1 MKILV
6 AGAGAM
12 GSRFAYMLVKSGND
26 VVITDSWK
34 QHIDVINNKGL
45 KVLIDG
51 YDMGTYRIP
60 AFLPNEVRGEFD
72 LIILLTKAMQLESML
87 QDIKHVFSDNTLVI
101 NLVSGLGNTE
111 QILKYVTMDRLY
123 VASNYWTAG
132 LGGPGVVDAVGEGRL
147 KIQIFKNDSSQYDE
161 QIIDVL
167 NSAGFRS
174 KLSHDVF
181 LDIWKELAVSCVIN
195 PICALMD
202 CAIAQFGAYKGNVE
216 ISRLILDE
224 VVEVAKHENV
234 ALNVEDILD
243 KMSNLFPDTVA
254 GRHYPSMHQDLMTK
268 RNTEIDYLNGYIVQL
283 GLKYDV
289 LTPINSILR
298 HQIKLKEQLNEG
310 SKKR

>member
-51 YDMGTYRIP
+51 YNMGTYRLP
-60 AFLPNEVRGEFD
+60 AFLPNEVHGEFD

-101 NLVSGLGNTE
+101 NLVSGLGNAE
-111 QILKYVTMDRLY
+111 QILEYVTMDRLY

-132 LGGPGVVDAVGEGRL
+132 LGGPGVVDAVGEGTIKL
-147 KIQIFKNDSSQYDE
+147 QIYKNDSSQYDE
-161 QIIDVL
+161 QVIDVL
-167 NSAGFRS
+167 NSAGFRA

-181 LDIWKELAVSCVIN
+181 LDIWKELAVSSVIN
-195 PICALMD
+195 PMCAILD
-202 CAIAQFGAYKGNVE
+202 CTIAQFGAYKGNVE

-224 VVEVAKHENV
+224 IVEVAKHENV
-234 ALNVEDILD
+234 VLNIEDILD
-243 KMSNLFPDTVA
+243 KISSLFPDTVA

-289 LTPINSILR
+289 LTPINSIIR